1 MGFLDKVK
9 GAVSTAKE
17 ELDKSGL
24 LDQLKGGDG
33 PGMSSSSS
41 TSSSTTGERDTTQD
55 MIDSIRRGA
64 VDPRL
69 LISRSEIGAI
79 VGHDVGDPELG
90 FNGDFVSA
98 MFEGNRERYALH
110 CFHNMDDD
118 RPWNADEQWDFL
130 REHGD
135 DDDVEIP
142 GLGDAA
148 YRQGA
153 YVFAKAH
160 GRVLYAEAYGD
171 KLPADAAAFRSEA
184 IMRAAV
190 NRLGQLQ

>member
-9 GAVSTAKE
+9 GAVSTAKD

-33 PGMSSSSS
+33 PGLSGSSSSS
-41 TSSSTTGERDTTQD
+41 SSSSGERDTTQD
-55 MIDSIRRGA
+55 LIDSIRRGA

-69 LISRSEIGAI
+69 LISRAEIGAI
-79 VGHDVGDPELG
+79 VGHEVGDPHLG

-98 MFEGNRERYALH
+98 VFEGNRERYALH
-110 CFHNMDDD
+110 CFHNLDDD
-118 RPWNADEQWDFL
+118 APWNPEEQWDFL
-130 REHGD
+130 RD
-135 DDDVEIP
+135 TSSDDDVEIT

-148 YRQGA
+148 YRQGS

-160 GRVLYAEAYGD
+160 GRVLYTEASGD
-171 KLPADAAAFRSEA
+171 KLPEDAAAFRSEA